1 MIDDT
6 MNIALINTRPSERAK
21 SIFTQIDEYFLPLLE
36 LTACPL
42 DEHLSTQLQQLM
54 LADVVIVVS
63 PMAVQVLI
71 DYARQ
76 LHLDIKQY
84 QHIQWLAVGQTTAEC
99 LAQYGIIAQTPELET
114 SEGLFQLPVFQQDVK
129 RVAFLRGYGGR
140 EWLMQQLSTQGIQV
154 DNILLYRR
162 ALPESTAY
170 LWSQIEPKLAHYQR
184 IFVLISSGASW
195 QNWLD
200 ITQLSALKDLKL
212 CYLVLGERI
221 FQQVNQYCQI
231 NDVGDHQA
239 VYLENLSTSHLMMCM
254 QNIEEQLK

>member
-42 DEHLSTQLQQLM
+42 DEHLSTQLHQLM

-63 PMAVQVLI
+63 PMAVQVLM
-71 DYARQ
+71 DYIHQ
-76 LHLDIKQY
+76 LDLDIKQY

-162 ALPESTAY
+162 ALPESTAH
-170 LWSQIEPKLAHYQR
+170 LWLQIEPKLAHYQC

-195 QNWLD
+195 QNWLN
-200 ITQLSALKDLKL
+200 ITKSSTLQDLNL

-221 FQQVNQYCQI
+221 FQQVHEYCQT
-231 NDVGDHQA
+231 NDVVRTGSHQA
-239 VYLENLSTSHLMMCM
+239 MYLENLSTSHILAC
-254 QNIEEQLK
+254 IERIGA